1 MSDVSHGVGVNGE
14 TDDFAA
20 RYDKLV
26 EGALAGW
33 VLKITVAGVVGLAI
47 VGLVARAILG

>member
-1 MSDVSHGVGVNGE
+1 MSDGPDGVGVNGE

-26 EGALAGW
+26 VGAAAGW
-33 VLKITVAGVVGLAI
+33 VVKTVVVGVIALAV